1 MTIAKATGSSD
12 NPVQDGL
19 SRGVWTT
26 AINSGAAGVMVQIV
40 GVDASDYL
48 SYIAPVVLLVSFIS
62 WGVFDR
68 YVKPKLPAV

>member
-1 MTIAKATGSSD
+1 MDITRATGSSD
-12 NPVQDGL
+12 NPVRDGL

-26 AINSGAAGVMVQIV
+26 AINSGAAGMMVQIV

-48 SYIAPVVLLVSFIS
+48 SYIAPVVLLLSFIS
-62 WGVFDR
+62 WGIFDK